1 METSQVLQKPKTTPK
16 DFFLHLGAIVAL
28 YISVTSVLTLIFA
41 IIDQIYPKP
50 FQYADP
56 YASGVSLAMAMLI
69 VAFPLYILFMRIIS
83 SVEKI
88 SPEKREL
95 SVRKW
100 LTFITLFVAGLVI
113 AIDLIVLLQKFFAGE
128 EITFAFALK
137 VISIIVVLAAVF
149 GFYLREIR
157 HTATDD
163 TAVRTYSAYG
173 AGAFA
178 LLAIVIGFWVMGSP
192 YTQKEKRF
200 DAERVSHLQTIQY
213 QIVSYWQN
221 KEKLPAT
228 LDDLNDPIGG
238 FVVPVD
244 PKTGSSYEYAA
255 KSALSFELCAT
266 FTKETPTGVVSQEF
280 AVPAAYPYKDPMNEN
295 WQHGVGR
302 VCFDRTIDP
311 ELYPPRSITEKG
323 IPVR

>member
-1 METSQVLQKPKTTPK
+1 MELTQKTKTTPK

-41 IIDQIYPKP
+41 IIDQIYPRP

-83 SVEKI
+83 GVEKI

-95 SVRKW
+95 PVRKW
-100 LTFITLFVAGLVI
+100 LTFITLFVAGVVI

-128 EITFAFALK
+128 EITLGFAFK

-149 GFYLREIR
+149 GFYLREIHR
-157 HTATDD
+157 TTTNNTAM
-163 TAVRTYSAYG
+163 RTYSAYG
-173 AGAFA
+173 AGVFV

-200 DAERVSHLQTIQY
+200 DAVRVSHLQTIQY

-228 LDDLNDPIGG
+228 LDDLKDPISG
-238 FVVPVD
+238 FVLPTD
-244 PKTGSSYEYAA
+244 PSTNTSYEYVSTG
-255 KSALSFELCAT
+255 KLSFQLCAT
-266 FTKETPTGVVSQEF
+266 FSKETPTGASLQEF
-280 AVPAAYPYKDPMNEN
+280 TVPAYPYKNRVDEN
-295 WQHGVGR
+295 WSHGAGR
-302 VCFDRTIDP
+302 ACFDRAIDP
-311 ELYPPRSITEKG
+311 ELYP
-323 IPVR
+323 VRKL

>member
-1 METSQVLQKPKTTPK
+1 METLEQIQKPKTTPK

-50 FQYADP
+50 FQYADL

-83 SVEKI
+83 GIEKI

-128 EITFAFALK
+128 EITLAFALK
-137 VISIIVVLAAVF
+137 VISIIIVLAAVF
-149 GFYLREIR
+149 GFYLREIHR
-157 HTATDD
+157 GTGDNSPLRA
-163 TAVRTYSAYG
+163 YSAYG
-173 AGAFA
+173 AGTFV
-178 LLAIVIGFWVMGSP
+178 LLAIVVGFWVMGSP

-200 DAERVSHLQTIQY
+200 DAERVNALQTIQY

-221 KEKLPAT
+221 KEKLPA
-228 LDDLNDPIGG
+228 I
-238 FVVPVD
+238 
-244 PKTGSSYEYAA
+244 
-255 KSALSFELCAT
+255 
-266 FTKETPTGVVSQEF
+266 
-280 AVPAAYPYKDPMNEN
+280 
-295 WQHGVGR
+295 
-302 VCFDRTIDP
+302 
-311 ELYPPRSITEKG
+311 
-323 IPVR
+323 

>member
-1 METSQVLQKPKTTPK
+1 MEPTTQKPKTTPK

-41 IIDQIYPKP
+41 VIDQLYPPP
-50 FQYADP
+50 FGYGDP

-83 SVEKI
+83 GIEKI

-100 LTFITLFVAGLVI
+100 LTFITLFVAGIVI

-128 EITFAFALK
+128 EITLSFALK

-149 GFYLREIR
+149 GFYLREIHR
-157 HTATDD
+157 ATTDD
-163 TAVRTYSAYG
+163 DTTTRAYAAYG
-173 AGAFA
+173 AGAFV
-178 LLAIVIGFWVMGSP
+178 LLSIIVGFWVMGSP

-213 QIVSYWQN
+213 QIVWYWQN

-228 LDDLNDPIGG
+228 LNDLNDPIGG

-244 PKTGSSYEYAA
+244 PKTGASYEYAT
-255 KSALSFELCAT
+255 KGTSSFELCAT

-280 AVPAAYPYKDPMNEN
+280 ATPVAYPYKDPMNEN

-311 ELYPPRSITEKG
+311 ELYPPQNVTGKN
-323 IPVR
+323 IPTR

>member
-1 METSQVLQKPKTTPK
+1 MEPAQRPKTTPK

-41 IIDQIYPKP
+41 IIDQLFPLP
-50 FQYADP
+50 FGYTDP

-69 VAFPLYILFMRIIS
+69 VAFPLYILFMRIVS

-95 SVRKW
+95 PVRKW

-128 EITFAFALK
+128 EITLGFALK
-137 VISIIVVLAAVF
+137 VISIIIVLAAVF
-149 GFYLREIR
+149 GFYLREIHR
-157 HTATDD
+157 AETSGTEM
-163 TAVRTYSAYG
+163 RTYAAYG
-173 AGAFA
+173 AGAFV
-178 LLAIVIGFWVMGSP
+178 LLAIVVGFWVMGSP

-228 LDDLNDPIGG
+228 LNDLNDPIGG
-238 FVVPVD
+238 FVVPID
-244 PKTGSSYEYAA
+244 PKTGESYEYIA
-255 KSALSFELCAT
+255 KEPLSFELCAT
-266 FTKETPTGVVSQEF
+266 FARETPTGAALQEF
-280 AVPAAYPYKDPMNEN
+280 ATPAYPYKDALNEN
-295 WQHGVGR
+295 WQHNAGR

-311 ELYPPRSITEKG
+311 ELYPPRSVTEKN
-323 IPVR
+323 IPTR

>member
-1 METSQVLQKPKTTPK
+1 MELTQKPKTTPK

-41 IIDQIYPKP
+41 IIDQLYPLP
-50 FQYADP
+50 FGYSDP

-69 VAFPLYILFMRIIS
+69 VAFPLYILFMHIVSR
-83 SVEKI
+83 VEKI

-100 LTFITLFVAGLVI
+100 LTFITLFVAGIVI

-128 EITFAFALK
+128 EITLAFSFK

-149 GFYLREIR
+149 GFYLREIHR
-157 HTATDD
+157 TTTDD
-163 TAVRTYSAYG
+163 STMRAYSAYG
-173 AGAFA
+173 ASAFV
-178 LLAIVIGFWVMGSP
+178 LLAIVVGFWVMGSP

-221 KEKLPAT
+221 KKKLPAT
-228 LDDLNDPIGG
+228 LNDLNDPIGG
-238 FVVPVD
+238 FVLPID
-244 PKTGSSYEYAA
+244 PKTGVAYEYSI
-255 KSALSFELCAT
+255 KGTLSFELCAT
-266 FTKETPTGVVSQEF
+266 FAKETPTGAISQEF
-280 AVPAAYPYKDPMNEN
+280 ATPIEYPYKNPTNEN
-295 WQHGVGR
+295 WQHSAGR

-311 ELYPPRSITEKG
+311 ELYPPRSVIEKN
-323 IPVR
+323 IPTR